1 MSASPFDLS
10 GQTALVTGSTR
21 GIGLAL
27 ARALAAAGARVA
39 INGRRSET
47 VDAVVAGIEG
57 AVAAPFDV
65 TDEEAV
71 SRGIDALGAVDVLV
85 NNTGITIRR
94 LLVDLELEEWRRLLD
109 VNLTSAF
116 LVARAA
122 APGMIERGSGKIV
135 NVCSVMSELA
145 RPSTGAYAATKG
157 ALKMLTRTMCAEWA
171 AHGIQANGI
180 APGWFRTD
188 LTEPLQA
195 DAAFD
200 AWLRG
205 RVPAGRWGEPDE
217 LGGAVVFLA
226 SSASAFVNGQVL
238 VVDGGLSAVV

>member
-1 MSASPFDLS
+1 MSAPPFDLS
-10 GQTALVTGSTR
+10 AKTALVTGSTR

-27 ARALAAAGARVA
+27 AAALAAAGARVA
-39 INGRRSET
+39 INGRTAEA
-47 VDAVVAGIEG
+47 VAAVVAGIED

-65 TDEEAV
+65 TDESAV
-71 SRGIDALGAVDVLV
+71 RRAVDALGAIDVLV
-85 NNTGITIRR
+85 NNTGMTIRR
-94 LLVDLELEEWRRLLD
+94 PLVELELDEWRRLLD

-116 LVARAA
+116 LVARAV

-157 ALKMLTRTMCAEWA
+157 ALKMLTRTMCAEWGP
-171 AHGIQANGI
+171 HGIQANGI
-180 APGWFRTD
+180 APGYFRTE

-195 DAAFD
+195 DAGFD
-200 AWLRG
+200 AWLRA
-205 RVPAGRWGEPDE
+205 RVPAARWGEPDE

-226 SSASAFVNGQVL
+226 SPASDFVNGQVL